1 MARSVLE
8 TFDPATRAWFEGA
21 FAAPTAAQEGAWRAL
36 GEGSD
41 VLVVAPT
48 GSGKTLAAFLSA
60 LDGLTA
66 APPPAQARKR
76 CRVLYVSPL
85 KALAVDVER
94 NLRSPLTGIRQE
106 AVRLGRPEPE
116 VRVAIRSG
124 DTSAAERRSIASR
137 PPDILITTPES
148 LFLMLTSASRDA
160 LSGVETVILDEVH
173 AVAGTKR
180 GAHLALSLERLDELL
195 PRPARRIG
203 LSATVRPVEEVAR
216 FLSPGRRVEVVQP
229 PSEKRFDLSV
239 VVPVEDMGELGG
251 SPASDEGAGA
261 DRPSIWPHVEER
273 IVDLVEEHRSTIVF
287 ANSRRLAE
295 RLCNRLNEIAHE
307 RATGEPPAAD
317 EPPPAEIM
325 AQSGA
330 ARGAPPVIARAHH
343 GSVSKE
349 QRAQVEEDLKAGRL
363 PAVVAT
369 SSLELGIDMG
379 AVDLVVQV
387 ESPPSVASG
396 LQRVGRAGH
405 QVGAVSRGVVFPK
418 YRGDLV
424 QSAVVTERMREGA
437 IEALRIPANPLDVLA
452 QQIVAMTSMD
462 EWDVAELL
470 ALVRRA
476 APFAALP
483 ESAYTAVLDMLAGRY
498 PSDAFAELRPR
509 LVWDRVAQ
517 TVRGRPG
524 AQRLAVTSGGTIP
537 DRGLFGVFLAG
548 ADPKKGGGRVG
559 ELDEEMVYESR
570 IGDVFTLG
578 TTSWRI
584 EDITRDRV
592 LVSPAPG
599 APGRL
604 PFWKGDQLGRP
615 LELGRALGAFLRE
628 LSGMDRT
635 AAQERLRA
643 AGLDAWAAGNV
654 LAYLEEQRAA
664 CGHVP
669 DDRTIVVERFRDE
682 LGDWRVVVH
691 SPFGAQV
698 HAPWALALG
707 ARLTERYGM
716 DAQVMHADD
725 GIVLRLPDTDLMGLD
740 LLDVEPA
747 GGPDGGAAA
756 DAAGD
761 DGGSPLG
768 AADVLFDKG
777 EVDQVVTDQVG
788 GSALFASRFRECAA
802 RALLLPRR
810 DPRKRTPLWQQ
821 RQRAAQLLQVAS
833 EFGSFPIVLEAVREC
848 LQDVFDVPGLTE
860 LMGDVE
866 NRRVRLVEVTTQE
879 PSPFARSL
887 LFGYVA
893 QFLYEGDSPL
903 AERRAAALSL
913 DSRLLAELLG
923 QAELRELL
931 DAEVLAELERE
942 LQWRTDDRRIK
953 DAEGVADALR
963 VLGPLTDEE
972 LAERGAEPAWVRDLE
987 GARRAI
993 RVRIAGAAHWAAVED
1008 AGRLRDALGT
1018 ALPVGVPEAF
1028 TEPVADPLG
1037 DLLARFARTHGPFTS
1052 GQAAA
1057 RFGLGAAVTDGALHR
1072 LAAAGRTVQGEF
1084 HPAGIGQE
1092 WCDAAVLRRLR
1103 RRSLAALREELEPV
1117 APAALAAFLPRWQ
1130 HLGTHSLRG
1139 LDGLVRAVEQL
1150 QGAPVPASALEKL
1163 VLPSRVAGYVPT
1175 MLDELTNSGEVV
1187 WAGAGALP
1195 GKDGWISLY
1204 PADSAP
1210 LLLHEPHPLEVTPL
1224 HRAVLTALAGG
1235 YGLFFRQIAEQVRAT
1250 CPDATDAQLADAVW
1264 DLAWSGRLT
1273 NDTLG
1278 PLRALLGSGRTA
1290 GATAHRAKRPT
1301 PRGRYGSPAVAG
1313 AARPASRNGPPTVS
1327 GRWSLL
1333 PEREPDATHRAHAL
1347 ARTLLDRHGVV
1358 TRGAVSAE
1366 GVEGGF
1372 SAAYRVLAAFEETG
1386 QARRGYV
1393 VEGLGAAQFAMD
1405 GAVDRL
1411 RAVATSRERGSAA
1424 AEAPEG
1430 DGFGGPDGPDGFPD
1444 DAGPAGPYGGHTLDG
1459 GRGGGR
1465 PRSGAARGGG
1475 ARAYGAGGAGRGGQ
1489 RALVLAAADPANA
1502 YGAALPWPDPPP
1514 GTTHKP
1520 GRKAGALVVLVDG
1533 DLALYVERGGR
1544 TLLAWPPADDPR
1556 LAEAAAALAAAA
1568 RGAALGRTAT
1578 VERINATPALDSPL
1592 GALLEQA
1599 GFLATPRGL
1608 RIRA

>member
-1 MARSVLE
+1 MARSALD
-8 TFDPATRAWFEGA
+8 TFSPATRNWFTGA
-21 FAAPTAAQEGAWRAL
+21 FSAPTAAQEGAWGAIA
-36 GEGSD
+36 EGSD

-60 LDGLTA
+60 LDTLAST
-66 APPPAQARKR
+66 PPPAESRKR

-106 AVRLGRPEPE
+106 SVRLGLPEPE
-116 VRVAIRSG
+116 VRVGIRSG
-124 DTSAAERRSIASR
+124 DTPAAERRSLATR

-148 LFLMLTSASRDA
+148 LFLMLTSSAREA
-160 LSGVETVILDEVH
+160 LEGVETVILDEVH

-195 PRPARRIG
+195 PKPARRIG
-203 LSATVRPVEEVAR
+203 LSATVRPVDEVAR
-216 FLSPGRRVEVVQP
+216 FLSPQRRVEIVQP
-229 PSEKRFDLSV
+229 ASGKEFDLSV
-239 VVPVEDMGELGG
+239 VVPVEDLGELGG
-251 SPASDEGAGA
+251 SPVSDEGSG

-273 IVDLVEEHRSTIVF
+273 IADLIQSHRSTIVF

-295 RLCNRLNEIAHE
+295 RLCNRLNEIAYE
-307 RATGEPPAAD
+307 RATGEAMPED
-317 EPPPAEIM
+317 HSPAELM
-325 AQSGA
+325 GA
-330 ARGAPPVIARAHH
+330 ASSASGAPPLIARAHH

-405 QVGAVSRGVVFPK
+405 QVGAVSTGVVFPK

-424 QSAVVTERMREGA
+424 QSAVVTERMREGR
-437 IEALRIPANPLDVLA
+437 IEALRVPSNPLDVLA
-452 QQIVAMTSMD
+452 QQIVAMTAMD
-462 EWDVAELL
+462 TWQFDDLL
-470 ALVRRA
+470 ALARRA
-476 APFAALP
+476 APFSSLP
-483 ESAYTAVLDMLAGRY
+483 ESAFTAVLDMLAGRY

-509 LVWDRVAQ
+509 VVWDRVAG
-517 TVRGRPG
+517 TVTGRPG

-570 IGDVFTLG
+570 TGDVFTLG

-599 APGRL
+599 VPGRL

-615 LELGRALGAFLRE
+615 LELGRALGAFVRE
-628 LSGMDRT
+628 VGALPEED
-635 AAQERLRA
+635 ARLRLLA
-643 AGLDAWAAGNV
+643 AGLDAWAAEN
-654 LAYLEEQRAA
+654 LLTYLKEQREA

-669 DDRTIVVERFRDE
+669 DDRTVVVERFRDE
-682 LGDWRVVVH
+682 LGDWRVVIH

-707 ARLTERYGM
+707 ARLSERYGM

-725 GIVLRLPDTDLMGLD
+725 GIVLRLPDADLLGLD
-740 LLDVEPA
+740 LLDDEASDPGTAFDTEQSPV
-747 GGPDGGAAA
+747 GAQ
-756 DAAGD
+756 
-761 DGGSPLG
+761 
-768 AADVLFDKG
+768 DVTFDKG
-777 EVDQVVTDQVG
+777 EIEGIVTDQVG
-788 GSALFASRFRECAA
+788 SSALFASRFRECAA

-810 DPRKRTPLWQQ
+810 SPGKRTPLWQQ
-821 RQRAAQLLQVAS
+821 RQRASQLLQVAS

-860 LMGDVE
+860 LMGDLE
-866 NRRVRLVEVTTQE
+866 ARRVRLVEVTTPE
-879 PSPFARSL
+879 ASPFARSL

-913 DSRLLAELLG
+913 DSRLLSELLG

-931 DAEVLAELERE
+931 DAEVLAELEQE
-942 LQWRTDDRRIK
+942 LQWRTEDRRIK

-963 VLGPLTDEE
+963 VLGPLTSAE
-972 LAERGAEPAWVRDLE
+972 LAERGADPAWARELA
-987 GARRAI
+987 GARRVI
-993 RVRIAGAAHWAAVED
+993 EVRIASVEHWAAIED
-1008 AGRLRDALGT
+1008 AGRLRDALGV

-1028 TEPVADPLG
+1028 TEPVKDPLG
-1037 DLLARFARTHGPFTS
+1037 DLLARYARTHGPFT
-1052 GQAAA
+1052 AAA
-1057 RFGLGAAVTDGALHR
+1057 AAERFGLGRAVTEGALER
-1072 LAAAGRTVQGEF
+1072 LGASGRVVQGEF
-1084 HPAGIGQE
+1084 HPAGVGQE
-1092 WCDAAVLRRLR
+1092 WCDATVLRRLR
-1103 RRSLAALREELEPV
+1103 RRSLAALRQELEPV
-1117 APAALAAFLPRWQ
+1117 EPTALARFLPPWQ
-1130 HLGTHSLRG
+1130 HLGGQGLRG

-1150 QGAPVPASALEKL
+1150 QGAAVPASALEKL
-1163 VLPSRVAGYVPT
+1163 VLPSRVAQYQPA
-1175 MLDELTNSGEVV
+1175 MLDELTATGELL
-1187 WAGAGALP
+1187 WAGSGSLP
-1195 GKDGWISLY
+1195 GKDGWVSLY
-1204 PADSAP
+1204 LADNAP
-1210 LLLHEPHPLEVTPL
+1210 LLLPPPHPLELSPL
-1224 HRAVLTALAGG
+1224 HQAVLDALAGG
-1235 YGLFFRQIAEQVRAT
+1235 YGLFFRQIADQVRAT
-1250 CPDATDAQLADAVW
+1250 HPTASDQALADAVW
-1264 DLAWSGRLT
+1264 ELAWSGRLT
-1273 NDTLG
+1273 NDTVA

-1290 GATAHRAKRPT
+1290 GSTAHRARRSV
-1301 PRGRYGSPAVAG
+1301 PRGRFG
-1313 AARPASRNGPPTVS
+1313 ALTAAPRPASRTGPPTVA

-1333 PEREPDATHRAHAL
+1333 PPLEPDPTLRAHAL

-1358 TRGAVSAE
+1358 TRGAVAAE

-1372 SAAYRVLAAFEETG
+1372 SAVYRVLSAFEDSG

-1411 RAVATSRERGSAA
+1411 RASATA
-1424 AEAPEG
+1424 AERE
-1430 DGFGGPDGPDGFPD
+1430 
-1444 DAGPAGPYGGHTLDG
+1444 
-1459 GRGGGR
+1459 
-1465 PRSGAARGGG
+1465 
-1475 ARAYGAGGAGRGGQ
+1475 AGGTPRQ
-1489 RALVLAAADPANA
+1489 ALVLAAADPANA
-1502 YGAALPWPDPPP
+1502 YGAALPWPEPPS
-1514 GTTHKP
+1514 GAGHKP
-1520 GRKAGALVVLVDG
+1520 GRKAGAMVVLVDG
-1533 DLALYVERGGR
+1533 ELAMYMERGGK
-1544 TLLAWPPADDPR
+1544 TLLAWPSTTPDDPSAPDPR
-1556 LAEAAAALAAAA
+1556 LEGAAHALAGSAA
-1568 RGAALGRTAT
+1568 GGSLGTVT
-1578 VERINATPALDSPL
+1578 VERINGEPALTSPV
-1592 GALLEQA
+1592 GTYLENA
-1599 GFLATPRGL
+1599 GFHATPRGL
-1608 RIRA
+1608 RLRGGR